1 MGEAA
6 TVSGGE
12 KVIRGTGILACELF
26 AAVTLVLCLRGGQ
39 LEQILVAGGTLLL
52 ILVPEILERLLR
64 CRIILPL
71 YLFCLFYAVGPMLGI
86 CHKLYYLLSWWDKML
101 HIFGGIAFAIFG
113 LYLFQAF
120 AGFGRK
126 KLFFTALFAVCFSV
140 AVSAVWEFAEFGADQ
155 FLGMDMQSDWV
166 IDSIRSYSIGE
177 GVGVA
182 GTIEHIH
189 SVVINGEIL
198 PISGYLDIGLMDTML
213 DMLLESLGAAA
224 VAALYL
230 IDKGRHPLVIPN
242 RTK

>member
-1 MGEAA
+1 M
-6 TVSGGE
+6 
-12 KVIRGTGILACELF
+12 LF
-26 AAVTLVLCLRGGQ
+26 
-39 LEQILVAGGTLLL
+39 
-52 ILVPEILERLLR
+52 P
-64 CRIILPL
+64 
-71 YLFCLFYAVGPMLGI
+71 
-86 CHKLYYLLSWWDKML
+86 
-101 HIFGGIAFAIFG
+101 
-113 LYLFQAF
+113 
-120 AGFGRK
+120 
-126 KLFFTALFAVCFSV
+126 SV
-140 AVSAVWEFAEFGADQ
+140 RWAAVSAVWEFAEFGADQ
-155 FLGMDMQSDWV
+155 FLGLDMQSDWV

-182 GTIEHIH
+182 GTIEHIY